1 MRIKI
6 IVQKKNAAPQLANLK
21 QPIIDLT
28 HNESMTF
35 CLVEAG
41 MASGEPSVII
51 VSEDNEGS
59 ICLQTSL
66 DKFLAAAVG
75 MKAAAE
81 SQLGWVEKEGSATL
95 MPMSKEARKALLEAI
110 QKELQEWDDV

>member
-1 MRIKI
+1 MKI
-6 IVQKKNAAPQLANLK
+6 QIVIQKKTDPPRLAGLK

-28 HNESMTF
+28 QNDTMTF

-41 MASGEPSVII
+41 MASGDPSVII
-51 VSEDNEGS
+51 VSEDDEGS

-81 SQLGWVEKEGSATL
+81 SQLGWVEKEGYATL

>member
-1 MRIKI
+1 MQIKI
-6 IVQKKNAAPQLANLK
+6 IVQKRTDGPQLTYLK
-21 QPIIDLT
+21 EPVIDLT
-28 HNESMTF
+28 GNEKMTF
-35 CLVEAG
+35 CLVEKG

-51 VSEDNEGS
+51 VSEDDEGS

-81 SQLGWVEKEGSATL
+81 SQLGWVEKE
-95 MPMSKEARKALLEAI
+95 ARKALLEAI